1 MLLRI
6 VSVCTVTTRHKLLPI
21 THGLPTF
28 MQGDNTQALQEAQ
41 DQITILRQEVDTLR
55 REKDTNNTSSGSAE
69 LEKEL
74 QELKDRNTA
83 LEHQL
88 MEYAGTI
95 SDQSKVLVVP

>member
-1 MLLRI
+1 
-6 VSVCTVTTRHKLLPI
+6 
-21 THGLPTF
+21 